1 MAVNERFSVYM
12 QDMKDKLDRI
22 GRNKEK
28 LAKIIIREGWI
39 NEADY
44 SEEQLN
50 KFTEV
55 IFISNVIFETTPNG
69 ICGRF
74 VVSDD
79 QGYLDGDLAFSMA
92 EDNSIDILGWSF

>member
-1 MAVNERFSVYM
+1 MTANERFSVYM

-22 GRNKEK
+22 SRNKEK

-50 KFTEV
+50 KFAEV
-55 IFISNVIFETTPNG
+55 IFISNVSFEVTENG
-69 ICGRF
+69 VCGTF
-74 VVSDD
+74 AVSDD
-79 QGYLDGDLAFSMA
+79 QGYLDGSLAFSMG

>member
-55 IFISNVIFETTPNG
+55 IFISNIFG
-69 ICGRF
+69 HYH
-74 VVSDD
+74 VD
-79 QGYLDGDLAFSMA
+79 
-92 EDNSIDILGWSF
+92 